1 MANFV
6 FISPYDQYT
15 LGVRYLSSC
24 LKKAGHK
31 TRMIILKDVH
41 NNRNPEN
48 LKVDSGYMGNN
59 AACSD
64 HEYKLVYEL
73 IKEFKADFIGI
84 SLASQ
89 CFGLAVWLSE
99 RFKKDFPE
107 CKLVWGGID
116 PTLHPE
122 LGIPHCDFLVMGEG
136 EDTILEFVDKVLSDN
151 DPYHINGLWANKDG
165 EIIKNPLR
173 PLIQDLDR
181 LSFPDFDSKE
191 KFLVQ
196 NNQVRPMEELHY
208 IIITQRGCPYKCSY
222 CVNSTLPELY
232 PKQKYNRRR
241 SVENVMDELN
251 WIKSLYPDLRFVQ
264 FYDDIFTI
272 NKKWI
277 REFAPRYRDEIG
289 IPFWVYTYP
298 GQCDEE
304 IARLLKDMGAEY
316 VQVGIQSGSE
326 RTLREIYHR
335 TDPVKVGVTARILN
349 KAGIPVRYDLI
360 AGNPL
365 ENDEDHLETLEV
377 LLDLPHPFRLNP
389 TNPLC
394 FFFNSQI
401 TGMIKE
407 KGLPLKEMEGVNG
420 YIAGGETHYKFWRII
435 FDLTQYPFLDDDF
448 IRSLARN
455 EYFKEH
461 YEILENFQEAFLKS
475 YWPDIWEYT
484 PCIEIIEKLNKENNE
499 LESEIEYLKTS
510 LTNIENKPL
519 YKFYQKIQP
528 FLHGKKVK

>member
-15 LGVRYLSSC
+15 LGVRYLSSV
-24 LKKAGHK
+24 LKGAGHK

-48 LKVDSGYMGNN
+48 LKVDSGYMGHS

-64 HEYKLVYEL
+64 HEYDLVREL
-73 IKEFKADFIGI
+73 IKEFNADYIGI

-89 CFGLAVWLSE
+89 CYGLCVWLSE
-99 RFKKDFPE
+99 KLRCDFPNA
-107 CKLVWGGID
+107 KIIWGGID

-122 LGIPHCDFLVMGEG
+122 LGIPHCDFLVVGEG
-136 EDTILEFVDKVLSDN
+136 EDTLLELVESLVEGK
-151 DPYHINGLWANKDG
+151 DPYNIQGLWANKDG
-165 EIIKNPLR
+165 EIIRNPAR

-181 LSFPDFDSKE
+181 LPFPDFDSKE
-191 KFLVQ
+191 KYLIQ
-196 NNQVRPMEELHY
+196 DNNVRPMEELHY

-222 CVNSTLPELY
+222 CANSTLPELY

-241 SVENVMDELN
+241 SVKNVMDELH
-251 WIKSLYPDLRFVQ
+251 WIKNIYPDLSFIQ

-277 REFAPRYRDEIG
+277 REFAPRYRNEVR

-304 IARLLKDMGAEY
+304 TAEMLRDMGAEY

-326 RTLREIYHR
+326 RTLKEIYRR

-349 KAGIPVRYDLI
+349 NVGLPVRYDLI

-377 LLDLPHPFRLNP
+377 LLDLPHPFRINP

-394 FFFNSQI
+394 FFINSHI
-401 TGMIKE
+401 TKMAKE
-407 KGLPLKEMEGVNG
+407 KDIPLKEMEGVNG
-420 YIAGGETHYKFWRII
+420 YLAAGETHYKFWRTI
-435 FDLTQYPFLDDDF
+435 FDFTQYPILDDNF
-448 IRSLARN
+448 IRDLAQN
-455 EYFKEH
+455 DYLKEH
-461 YEILENFQEAFLKS
+461 CEILETFQDALTES
-475 YWPDIWEYT
+475 YWPERWEHFSSKDIIKKLKEQIGSLKNENDYL
-484 PCIEIIEKLNKENNE
+484 ISRISNIEK
-499 LESEIEYLKTS
+499 
-510 LTNIENKPL
+510 KPL
-519 YKFYQKIQP
+519 YKLYKKIQSI
-528 FLHGKKVK
+528 FTTENTK